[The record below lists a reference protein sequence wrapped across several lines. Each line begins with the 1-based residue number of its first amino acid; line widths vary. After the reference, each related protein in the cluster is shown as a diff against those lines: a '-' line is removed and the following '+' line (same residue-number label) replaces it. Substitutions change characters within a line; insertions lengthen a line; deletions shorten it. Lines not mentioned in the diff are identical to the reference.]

1 MAVNINTRLAG
12 RIFTQFI
19 YTWSE
24 EFDFVKVLT
33 DWLLDVSDY
42 MSKIG
47 PTVLSLIQDDRIL
60 SATSLKQCLSMKVLS
75 TSEPYL
81 GVVTVIC
88 RC

>member
-1 MAVNINTRLAG
+1 MAG